1 MRQVLRKILSDVNQ
15 EARYIVQCVN
25 KTYSK
30 IHKEC
35 GMDVFIAEVRSSIKV
50 MEHGD

>member
-1 MRQVLRKILSDVNQ
+1 MSQVLRKILSDISQ

-30 IHKEC
+30 VHQEY
-35 GMDVFIAEVRSSIKV
+35 DAEVFIAAVRTSLKDI
-50 MEHGD
+50 EHGD